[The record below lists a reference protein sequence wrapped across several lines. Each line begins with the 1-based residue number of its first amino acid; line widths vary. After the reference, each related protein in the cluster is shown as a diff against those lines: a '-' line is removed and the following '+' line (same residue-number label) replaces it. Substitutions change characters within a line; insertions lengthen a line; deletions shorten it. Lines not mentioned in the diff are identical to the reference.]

1 MKKSFGLAILL
12 ACGAT
17 SGASPALAQSFDRN
31 ALEDMFG
38 EPVTTSATG
47 QPQRAREVPADM
59 EIVTAEQIRRTG
71 ADTLPDVLRFVAG
84 IDVRQYGLQ
93 DASVGIR
100 GYDTALNP
108 RVLVLLDGRQV
119 YQDDYGLTVWSLIPV
134 ALSSIRQIEII
145 KGPSAALYGFNAV
158 SGVINIVTYDPLTDK
173 VNGGRV
179 MGGTQNQTY
188 GEAVATAQVP
198 GVAGVRLSAE
208 GFRSTEFTGYGQ
220 GDTREQPH
228 SGTAAVDGR
237 FLLGHGIEWDLF
249 GSIGSVDSNYYIDT
263 GTYTPIAF
271 KANSLRS
278 ALSADT
284 PIGVLKLDYYRN
296 ENRTSE
302 DRAAEQGSGEN
313 DHWREDLN
321 VVQAS
326 DLFKL
331 GTNNTFRIA
340 GEYRDNSV
348 ASLQTFSG
356 RLGYTIVAGSLM
368 WAWQI
373 LPQLSL
379 TNVIRVDDLS
389 LSHDGGQF
397 YIPTLG
403 PLYLDARII
412 EPNFNSGLVYKPTPY
427 DTVRVTAARATQI
440 PVLVDFGFA
449 RTYGDAIVAGN
460 TGLRPSEVQNYE
472 VDYDRKLA
480 VLDSTL
486 RLAAFAQRMDAT
498 IGSPFGSGETLLPT
512 YQALLRA
519 TNFSGSNEAGGEIG
533 ITGSSPNGLR
543 WNLSYALAAV
553 RDSTPEDVLSQA
565 ATVSFQRQTPTNSV
579 IAGAGYTW
587 RRLDLDVQARW
598 QSHIEDFALD
608 TSTGATAVIVVPDY
622 VTVNLHAAYR
632 INRLFTA
639 SVLAEQVNKQQ
650 IAETAGLAVDRQFL
664 AGLELRF

>member
-1 MKKSFGLAILL
+1 MKRSFGLAVLLL
-12 ACGAT
+12 AA
-17 SGASPALAQSFDRN
+17 AAPPALAQSFDRS
-31 ALEDMFG
+31 AFEDMFG

-47 QPQRAREVPADM
+47 QPQRASEVPADM

-84 IDVRQYGLQ
+84 IDVRQYGMQ

-173 VNGGRV
+173 VNGGRI
-179 MGGTQNQTY
+179 MGGTQSQAY
-188 GEAVATAQVP
+188 GEAVATAQVQ

-208 GFRSTEFTGYGQ
+208 GFRSTEFRGNVDGA
-220 GDTREQPH
+220 TREQPH

-237 FLLGHGIEWDLF
+237 FLLAPGVELDLF

-263 GTYTPIAF
+263 GVYTPIAF

-284 PIGVLKLDYYRN
+284 PLGMLKLDYYRN
-296 ENRTSE
+296 ENRTAE
-302 DRAAEQGSGEN
+302 DHPPAVDN
-313 DHWREDLN
+313 WREDLN

-331 GTNNTFRIA
+331 GSQNTFRIA
-340 GEYRDNSV
+340 AEYRDNSV
-348 ASLQTFSG
+348 SSLQTFSG
-356 RLGYTIVAGSLM
+356 RVGYTIVAGSMM

-379 TNVIRVDDLS
+379 TNVVRVDDLS
-389 LSHDGGQF
+389 LTHEGAQFFIPGG
-397 YIPTLG
+397 G
-403 PLYLDARII
+403 PLYHDARIVQ
-412 EPNFNSGLVYKPTPY
+412 PSFNSGAVYKLSAY
-427 DTVRVTAARATQI
+427 DTVRLTAARATQI

-460 TGLRPSEVQNYE
+460 TGLQPSEVQNYE
-472 VDYDRKLA
+472 VDYDRKLPA
-480 VLDSTL
+480 LDSVL
-486 RLAAFAQRMDAT
+486 RLAAFAQHMDTT
-498 IGSPFGSGETLLPT
+498 IGSPFGSGTTFLPT
-512 YQALLRA
+512 EQALLQAR
-519 TNFSGSNEAGGEIG
+519 NFGSSSEAGGEIG
-533 ITGSSPNGLR
+533 IKGSSPGGLR

-553 RDSTPEDVLSQA
+553 RDHSSEAELLAA

-579 IAGAGYTW
+579 IAGGGYTW
-587 RRLDLDVQARW
+587 RHLDLDVQARW
-598 QSHIEDFALD
+598 QSHIQDFTLD
-608 TSTGATAVIVVPDY
+608 TSTGNTTVVTVPNY
-622 VTVNLHAAYR
+622 VTVNLRAAYR
-632 INRLFTA
+632 ITRQFMV

-650 IAETAGLAVDRQFL
+650 IAETAGLRTDRQFL